1 MSQSVVDQAQAKFDQ
16 LTAEL
21 DSSQN
26 SLIGE
31 DANLKVMEHQADA
44 ACERCGTEFMVGSR
58 FCHVCGTAR
67 QGEAAVSA
75 RNWTRYL
82 EFHNIQEGL
91 GLSTASL
98 IAFFLGAVCVLFTV
112 ATDWIYSERTVLEWQ
127 AVQAFRIQALLGAI
141 AAFVAGILDNAPIL
155 PDLNDAVKTHEL
167 LFAADESAR
176 TGKPVKLPLKKN
188 E

>member
-1 MSQSVVDQAQAKFDQ
+1 MSEVMHNTQREFWRPPAPQQS
-16 LTAEL
+16 T
-21 DSSQN
+21 
-26 SLIGE
+26 
-31 DANLKVMEHQADA
+31 ADA

-141 AAFVAGILDNAPIL
+141 AAFVAGIL
-155 PDLNDAVKTHEL
+155 
-167 LFAADESAR
+167 
-176 TGKPVKLPLKKN
+176 LKKTP
-188 E
+188 EAKD